1 MTKFPIDTCR
11 RTRRTATL
19 AAILY
24 MAAPGAICAAATSA
38 AWTTATPSLTRA
50 GAERVLQRGLHEAQA
65 RKERVCLV
73 VLDRAGILRSA
84 TCMDGATGGAFS
96 VAMAKARSAASF
108 HVPTKAFED
117 GVDKG
122 GVVLLAAAPEL
133 FPIEGGVPVRV
144 RDDVVGAIG
153 VSGST
158 SDVDGQIA
166 RTAAGTLSSEAMP

>member
-1 MTKFPIDTCR
+1 MTKYPIDPHRRATCM
-11 RTRRTATL
+11 AVL
-19 AAILY
+19 AAALCI
-24 MAAPGAICAAATSA
+24 AVPGVICAA
-38 AWTTATPSLTRA
+38 TTADWIVATPSLTHA

-65 RKERVCLV
+65 RKEQVCLV

-108 HVPTKAFED
+108 RAPTKAFED

-153 VSGST
+153 VSGSA
-158 SDVDGQIA
+158 SDVDGLIA
-166 RTAAGTLSSEAMP
+166 RTAAGALASEATP